1 MSNIID
7 TALHERLDQEYI
19 VKEYWES
26 YANLHGIETNRQR
39 RCKIFKYSFFVAARE
54 LTSLSLSSIG
64 GMLDKDHAT
73 VLHAIRNH
81 ALNYSQDT
89 LYQTIYNQIYD
100 QLSARMDEFNDG
112 INKVLSKRIER
123 LDAEVFSS
131 AMIKMY
137 KTKLEKQRNI
147 YEMKIEAL
155 NSENTILKK
164 HNKSLKSRSEKLN
177 AECLRLKNL
186 L

>member
-19 VKEYWES
+19 VKEYWDS
-26 YANLHGIETNRQR
+26 YSSLHSVENNRKR
-39 RCKIFKYSFFVAARE
+39 RNIVFKYSFFVAARE

-64 GMLDKDHAT
+64 SMLGKDHAT

-81 ALNYSQDT
+81 SLNYSQDPY
-89 LYQTIYNQIYD
+89 YQTIYNQIYD
-100 QLSARMDEFNDG
+100 QLSERMDEFNDG
-112 INKVLSKRIER
+112 INKVLSRRIER
-123 LDAEVFSS
+123 LDSEVFSS

-137 KTKLEKQRNI
+137 KTKLEKQRKA
-147 YEMKIEAL
+147 YDLQVEAL
-155 NSENTILKK
+155 KSENTILKK
-164 HNKSLKSRSEKLN
+164 HSKSLRNRVEKLN
-177 AECLRLKNL
+177 TECLRLKNL